1 MEHWEKK
8 LPLDSKH
15 RPADAALSVL
25 LVGDTL
31 ETLGEHGQLEVY
43 THHQIL
49 VVGVGHQGGLA
60 EAKIRVDTGSVAG
73 LRAVGRDQTLF
84 IEHILQSCALNTF
97 KFNSL
102 QEVCVC

>member
-84 IEHILQSCALNTF
+84 IQHILALNTF
-97 KFNSL
+97 KWSIFNSL